1 LNKKLER
8 RAALERQGERLQA
21 RIEQLN
27 YWSDRYSWWRL
38 AIFLGGLSI
47 SILAFVFMRWVGPW
61 PGLAL
66 GIITIVAFSITAHYH
81 RKVDRSI
88 VRHRIWLQMNAAQ
101 IARMRLDWDALPAE
115 QIQEH
120 IPDHPF
126 EIDLDVTGE
135 RSLHRL
141 LSTAISDEGNQR
153 LAGWLLNTRP
163 DRAAMCNRQTLLQE
177 LAPMT
182 IFRNKLLF
190 KSLLSV
196 RYAREHLEGERLISW
211 LKAPTEANP
220 RNSTLYVSVGLS
232 ALFVLLFL
240 LFLFTALPP
249 IFPIA
254 VLLLSISWF
263 FARRK
268 ERGDLFDEA
277 YYVRDAFG
285 QLRGI
290 LEYLETYRYGRHLQ
304 LKKLCEPFFRDKGDT
319 GDKNNK
325 NNKNNKDNGPSLLLK
340 KLSRIASMA
349 TLEKNQLAWIIV
361 NALVPWDAYVALQLQ
376 RYKAQL
382 VRRLPQ
388 WLDIWFELEALCS
401 LANFAYLNPEYAL
414 PKVVENDEDGEN
426 GENEAQSNRRIV
438 FQAKGLGHPL
448 IEEEQKVV
456 NDFAMHNL
464 GDIVLITG
472 SNMSGKSTFLR
483 TLGINLC
490 LAYAGAPVNAQS
502 FSTSLF
508 RVFTTIKV
516 SDSVTE
522 GYSYFYAEVR
532 RLRALLDE
540 LQRPNPY
547 PLFFLIDE
555 IFKGTNNRERLIG
568 SRAYI
573 RALVGKNC
581 AGAIST
587 HDLELVKLADEL
599 PGITN
604 YHFREDVVNGEMV
617 FEYKLFPGPSP
628 TTNALKIMQL
638 EGLPIE

>member
-1 LNKKLER
+1 MER
-8 RAALERQGERLQA
+8 LAALERQGERLQS
-21 RIEQLN
+21 RLEQLN

-38 AIFLGGLSI
+38 AIFLGGLCI
-47 SILAFVFMRWVGPW
+47 SILAFVFVRWIGPW
-61 PGLAL
+61 PGIAL
-66 GIITIVAFSITAHYH
+66 GILTIVAFSVAVHYH

-88 VRHRIWLQMNAAQ
+88 VRHRIWLQMNTAQ
-101 IARMRLDWDALPAE
+101 IARIRLDWDAIPVE

-120 IPDHPF
+120 IADHPF
-126 EIDLDVTGE
+126 EIDLDITGD
-135 RSLHRL
+135 RSLHRVM
-141 LSTAISDEGNQR
+141 STAISDEGNQR
-153 LAGWLLNTRP
+153 LADWLLNTNP
-163 DRAAMCNRQTLLQE
+163 DRATICNRQTLLQE

-196 RYAREHLEGERLISW
+196 RYAREHLEGDRLISW
-211 LKAPTEANP
+211 LKAPTGANP
-220 RNSTLYVSVGLS
+220 RNSTLYVSIGLS

-240 LFLFTALPP
+240 LFLFTVLPP
-249 IFPIA
+249 IFPIVA
-254 VLLLSISWF
+254 LLLSISWF

-268 ERGDLFDEA
+268 ERGDLFDDA

-290 LEYLETYRYGRHLQ
+290 FEYLETYRYGQHRH
-304 LKKLCEPFFRDKGDT
+304 LKKLCEPFFGDQGNKG
-319 GDKNNK
+319 
-325 NNKNNKDNGPSLLLK
+325 NGPSMLLK

-349 TLEKNQLAWIIV
+349 TLEKNQVLWIIV
-361 NALVPWDAYVALQLQ
+361 NALVPWDAYVARQLQ

-382 VRRLPQ
+382 VRWLPE

-401 LANFAYLNPEYAL
+401 LANFAYLNPEYTL
-414 PKVVENDEDGEN
+414 PKVVENDANNVNN
-426 GENEAQSNRRIV
+426 GNDDQSNRGIV

-490 LAYAGAPVNAQS
+490 LAYAGGPVNAQS

-508 RVFTTIKV
+508 RIFTTIKV

-532 RLRALLDE
+532 RLKALLDE
-540 LQRPNPY
+540 LQRPDPY

-573 RALVGKNC
+573 RTLVGKNC

-617 FEYKLFPGPSP
+617 FEYKLQTGPSP
-628 TTNALKIMQL
+628 TTNALKIMQM